1 MGAGKSGQY
10 MLGADG
16 APALGPAALAPI
28 PTPAPQVPDA
38 GAVYP
43 KGLTK
48 GCTLAAAQAA
58 VQAAVQAAIQARIA
72 PGRMVRCS
80 RGGCSQAA
88 SA

>member
-58 VQAAVQAAIQARIA
+58 VQAAIQARIA

>member
-58 VQAAVQAAIQARIA
+58 VQAAIQARIA
-72 PGRMVRCS
+72 PGRMVPCS

-88 SA
+88 RA